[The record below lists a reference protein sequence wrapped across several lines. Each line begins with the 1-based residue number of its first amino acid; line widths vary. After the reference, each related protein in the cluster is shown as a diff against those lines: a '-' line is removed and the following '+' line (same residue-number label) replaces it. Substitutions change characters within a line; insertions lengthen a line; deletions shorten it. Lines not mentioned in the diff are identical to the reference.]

1 LLTVALFRGVETVID
16 ILQDAKSH
24 IKAGVRAR
32 DVYELVDKR
41 VDEGDLGYTLDR
53 RVGYSIGIA
62 FAPDWGEGEII
73 SMWKG
78 EDRPLQAGMT
88 FHLLAG
94 ATKVPGVG
102 MFICTDTILVTEEGC
117 ETLTDGVERKLYVK

>member
-1 LLTVALFRGVETVID
+1 MLTVALFRGVETVID

-73 SMWKG
+73 SMWK
-78 EDRPLQAGMT
+78 
-88 FHLLAG
+88 
-94 ATKVPGVG
+94 V
-102 MFICTDTILVTEEGC
+102 ICTDTILVTEEGC